1 MVGGDTQGKYSLAI
15 KKPGQ
20 HHYINPALNRMK
32 GKFLDSTLRPLDGI
46 VVVAMEHAI
55 AAPFASRQLADMGA
69 RVIKIERPP
78 TGDFARE
85 YDRSLNG
92 MSAFFAWV
100 NRGKESI
107 VLDIK
112 DENDQHFLMA
122 MLSQAD
128 VFLQNLAPGAAMRA
142 GLDFKTLHVQHPRLI
157 CCDISGYGE
166 GGPFSE
172 RKAYDLLIQA
182 ASGLTSVTGTPDHP
196 ARAGISIADI
206 SAGMYAY
213 CGILQAILLRQRTG
227 KGTRVEISML
237 ESLAEWMSFPLYS
250 AHYSGNLPERSGMS
264 HSAIAPY
271 GQFVAGDGGQVVFGL
286 QNDREWQ
293 RFCLVVMEDESLH
306 EEPRFCTNVLRARNR
321 EVLEALIIRKFST
334 MSRQQV
340 TEKLDLAGIANSP
353 LNNMHDLWDHA
364 QLKARNR
371 WREVK
376 TPAGPMQALIP
387 PATLM
392 GMEPAMGAVPDL
404 GEHAAALRKEFS
416 LCREDVC

>member
-1 MVGGDTQGKYSLAI
+1 MDT
-15 KKPGQ
+15 
-20 HHYINPALNRMK
+20 
-32 GKFLDSTLRPLDGI
+32 TLRPLDGI
-46 VVVAMEHAI
+46 TVVAMEHAI

-78 TGDFARE
+78 AGDFARE
-85 YDRSLNG
+85 YDTSLNG

-112 DENDQHFLMA
+112 DEDDRRFLTA

-128 VFLQNLAPGAAMRA
+128 VFLQNLAPGAAARA
-142 GLDFKTLHVQHPRLI
+142 GLDFTTLHAHCPALI

-182 ASGLTSVTGTPDHP
+182 ASGLTSVTGTPEHP

-213 CGILQAILLRQRTG
+213 SGILQAILLRQRTG
-227 KGTRVEISML
+227 KGSRVEVSML

-250 AHYSGNLPERSGMS
+250 AHYSGTLPERSGIS

-271 GQFVAGDGGQVVFGL
+271 GQFLAGDGGHVVFGL

-293 RFCLVVMEDESLH
+293 RFCAVVMEDEALH
-306 EEPRFCTNVLRARNR
+306 QDSRFCTNVLRARNR
-321 EVLEALIIRKFST
+321 ESLEALITPKFST
-334 MSRQQV
+334 MTRQQV
-340 TEKLDLAGIANSP
+340 TEKLDLAAIANSP
-353 LNNMHDLWDHA
+353 LNDMHDLWNHA
-364 QLKARNR
+364 QLEARNR

-376 TPAGPMQALIP
+376 TPAGPMRALIP
-387 PATLM
+387 SATLT
-392 GMEPAMGAVPDL
+392 GVEPAMGAVPGL
-404 GEHAAALRKEFS
+404 GEHTSALRREFA
-416 LCREDVC
+416 VCCTEAD